1 MEFREHTLENGLEII
16 AECNDQAYSTA
27 LGFFVKTGARD
38 ETDAIAGASHFL
50 EHMAFKGTPTRTAD
64 DVNREFDEIGA
75 DYNAF
80 TAEEGTVYYAA
91 VLPEC
96 QDRAVGLLADILRP
110 TLTPDDF
117 DSEKQV
123 ILEEIFMHED
133 HPPFG
138 AEEKCRA
145 AHFGSHPLSRS
156 ILGTV
161 ESITGLTV
169 EAMREYLE
177 RRYSPGNIALVGTG
191 RIDFD
196 ALVSTAS
203 RCCASWEPLEAG
215 RPAASA
221 DSNADFI
228 AIQKKTAS
236 QQYAVRMSDGPSA
249 IDADRYAAA
258 LLATVLG
265 DDTGSR
271 LYWELVDT
279 GLAEH
284 AVLGH
289 MEYEDAGLYVVHLSC
304 DPDQA
309 ADNFQRILDLL
320 RQAESDGI
328 SEEELDQAKS
338 KLSSRVVLSAERP
351 LNRLS
356 AVGSEWVVRRE
367 YLSVRDVLDA
377 VAAVTPDDVSRLLA
391 QFPLSQG
398 TTVTIGPLA
407 ELAPPS

>member
-1 MEFREHTLENGLEII
+1 MEFREHTLDNGLEIV

-38 ETDAIAGASHFL
+38 ETDAIAGVSHFL

-64 DVNREFDEIGA
+64 DVNREFDAMGA

-96 QDRAVGLLADILRP
+96 QDRAVALLGDILRP
-110 TLTPDDF
+110 TLPPADF

-138 AEEKCRA
+138 AEDKCRA

-156 ILGTV
+156 VLGTV
-161 ESITGLTV
+161 ESITGLCV
-169 EAMREYLE
+169 EAMREYLD
-177 RRYSPGNIALVGTG
+177 RRYGPGNIALVGSG

-196 ALVSTAS
+196 ALVSTAH
-203 RCCASWEPLEAG
+203 RCCGSWKPLEAD
-215 RPAASA
+215 RAAAST
-221 DSNADFI
+221 DSNADFV
-228 AIQKKTAS
+228 AIQRETAS

-249 IDADRYAAA
+249 IDPDRYAAA
-258 LLATVLG
+258 LLAMVLG
-265 DDTGSR
+265 DDGGSR

-284 AVLGH
+284 AALGH
-289 MEYEDAGLYVVHLSC
+289 MDYEDAGLYVLHLSC
-304 DPDQA
+304 DPEQA
-309 ADNFQRILDLL
+309 ADNLQRILDVL
-320 RQAESDGI
+320 REAESGEI
-328 SEEELDQAKS
+328 TEEELDQAKS

-356 AVGSEWVVRRE
+356 AVGAEWVVRRE

-377 VAAVTPDDVSRLLA
+377 LAAVTPDDVARLLA
-391 QFPLSQG
+391 KFPLSQG
-398 TTVTIGPLA
+398 TTVTIGPLEEVA
-407 ELAPPS
+407 APS